1 MAHPSRSFLQ
11 IQEEAT
17 MEHHSQAVI
26 LAWRRAAAE
35 ALLSNARKI
44 EPAHLLIAICELP
57 ELDLGSAELQAGRTA
72 EGLRELAAEI
82 NHVRELLDKVGLEQ
96 ATFRRRLRT
105 LVAKLA
111 PPPAPLKG
119 MQRSPES
126 RWTFWRAQGI
136 ADQEVGGNVVKS
148 WHLLQAVLE
157 TPKPVWARLLVEMGV
172 VDPVGKIFGVQPR
185 PKSTPRDVGPPPQS
199 VGGNAAPPGTR
210 PTPNLDRFGRDLTS
224 LARAGRLDPVIG
236 RRELIETLAAA
247 LIQRRKGNAILVGE
261 AGVGKTCVVE
271 GLAQWLIG
279 PDAPAP
285 LRGRRIVEV
294 SMAGLVAGT
303 KYRGEFEER
312 MQAIVGEASSGGII
326 LFIDETHAI
335 VRAGAVEGGS
345 LDAANIFKPA
355 LARGDLRCIGATT
368 PQEYRE
374 YIERDSALQRRFHV
388 VWVQEPT
395 EAETAQIIQGLRP
408 ALEKHYGRKI
418 TDPAIYAA
426 VELSGRYLTAL
437 HFPDKAIDLLDQAC
451 GRARLASLAA
461 PGIEASWAAIG
472 RAEVAAALAQRC
484 GLPVGQL
491 VKGQDPRLP
500 ELEEGL
506 RKRVI
511 GQDSAIRAVA
521 EMLRSARAG
530 LNDPCRPLAV
540 FLFAGPPGTGK
551 TELAKAVAGNLFGD
565 EAHLFRIAM
574 AGWSDR
580 ETIRSLTGSHSK
592 DVQRDANGYLGGQL
606 RVDPHKVVL
615 FEGVEKA
622 QPEDLHSLCRILDEG
637 SLPDSRGGRVSLS
650 ETVIVLEASTW
661 GRTVPRL
668 IGFAP
673 GRNRA
678 TGPEEWPGNPGGD
691 SPAAL
696 EALFPREILNRIE
709 HVILFEPLGE
719 DAIRQ
724 IIDKSLER
732 VRRRLASRH
741 LTFELTD
748 GAYELLTRE
757 GFDPRWGARGMERAV
772 DRLLAQPLA
781 KALMEG
787 ALPKNATVLVKAG
800 SRELVLERAV
810 ASHPVQP
817 GG

>member
-1 MAHPSRSFLQ
+1 MV
-11 IQEEAT
+11 
-17 MEHHSQAVI
+17 HHSPAVN

-82 NHVRELLDKVGLEQ
+82 NHLRELLDKVGLER
-96 ATFRRRLRT
+96 ATFRRGLRT
-105 LVAKLA
+105 LVAKPA

-185 PKSTPRDVGPPPQS
+185 PKSTPHNVGPPPPS
-199 VGGNAAPPGTR
+199 VGSTPQPTATGS
-210 PTPNLDRFGRDLTS
+210 TPNLDRFGRDLTR
-224 LARAGRLDPVIG
+224 LALEGKLDPVIG
-236 RRELIETLAAA
+236 RGEQIEALAAA

-312 MQAIVGEASSGGII
+312 MQAIVGEASSDGII

-374 YIERDSALQRRFHV
+374 YIERDSALQRRFQV

-418 TDPAIYAA
+418 TDPAIHAA

-472 RAEVAAALAQRC
+472 RTEIAAALAQRC
-484 GLPVGQL
+484 GLPVVQL

-511 GQDSAIRAVA
+511 GQDAAIRAVA
-521 EMLRSARAG
+521 ETLRTACAG
-530 LNDPCRPLAV
+530 FKDPCRPTAV

-551 TELAKAVAGNLFGD
+551 TELAKALAEYLFGGEGHLIRIALTAYSNRPEVLSLLGPSSESTRNDAHGHVAGQLLRNP
-565 EAHLFRIAM
+565 
-574 AGWSDR
+574 
-580 ETIRSLTGSHSK
+580 HS
-592 DVQRDANGYLGGQL
+592 VM
-606 RVDPHKVVL
+606 L
-615 FEGVEKA
+615 FEGVENA
-622 QPEDLHSLCRILDEG
+622 HPEALDLLCHILDEG
-637 SLPDSRGGRVSLS
+637 FLPDSSGGRVSLS
-650 ETVIVLEASTW
+650 ETVIVLESSRRRGTS
-661 GRTVPRL
+661 PRP
-668 IGFAP
+668 IGFAS

-678 TGPEEWPGNPGGD
+678 TGPEERAGNPGGD
-691 SPAAL
+691 SRAAL
-696 EALFPREILNRIE
+696 EASFPQEMLTRTER
-709 HVILFEPLGE
+709 VILFEPLGK

-724 IIDKSLER
+724 IIDKSLDR
-732 VRRRLASRH
+732 VRGRLDARH
-741 LTFELTD
+741 VRLDLTD
-748 GAYELLTRE
+748 GAYELLTRQ

-772 DRLLAQPLA
+772 DRLLVHPLC

-787 ALPKNATVLVKAG
+787 SLPENTTVLVKAG

-810 ASHPVQP
+810 ASHPVGS